1 MGRVLRDTRPRR
13 LLYTADRGGR
23 ASPPPP
29 GARGPVET
37 LVLRVSASPPPRL
50 SLLGATGWPRP
61 PIQPRRQRRRRRRQ
75 RQQVRVGTRRLRGLR
90 GVRRGSATGRWRGQ
104 AGSPARACALRG
116 RSRKVRGS
124 ALPTLVARGPALGAQ
139 APGGPYTDTHP
150 GCGTAKSGGQGAASL
165 EDRKADCPAAKH
177 LSCGCEKRGSGGPA
191 GDCD

>member
-75 RQQVRVGTRRLRGLR
+75 RQQVSSGDKAPARPTWSSARKRYRALEGTSWKSGPRMRAAGSLPEGAGLR
-90 GVRRGSATGRWRGQ
+90 AAHARRAWTCPRSPG
-104 AGSPARACALRG
+104 AGWAL
-116 RSRKVRGS
+116 
-124 ALPTLVARGPALGAQ
+124 
-139 APGGPYTDTHP
+139 H
-150 GCGTAKSGGQGAASL
+150 
-165 EDRKADCPAAKH
+165 
-177 LSCGCEKRGSGGPA
+177 
-191 GDCD
+191 